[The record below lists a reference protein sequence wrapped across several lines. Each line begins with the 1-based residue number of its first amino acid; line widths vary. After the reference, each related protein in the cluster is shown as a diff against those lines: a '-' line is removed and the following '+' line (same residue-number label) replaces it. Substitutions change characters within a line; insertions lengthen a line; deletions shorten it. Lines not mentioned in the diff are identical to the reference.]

1 MYLSNDNERKEY
13 QPLFN
18 SLRKKVYGPHK
29 IDENEK
35 TVYEFENGIYFLKW
49 HHKED
54 QHFSADLTIFKCKP
68 TVLKWPP

>member
-35 TVYEFENGIYFLKW
+35 TVFEFENGIYFLK
-49 HHKED
+49 
-54 QHFSADLTIFKCKP
+54 
-68 TVLKWPP
+68 